1 MNMNSLLTILQLYKW
16 IQNTINTTVKR
27 NTRKTYIKKSKK
39 YKNTHK
45 TRSKHTNHDAW
56 CWKRS
61 IQWKINL

>member
-45 TRSKHTNHDAW
+45 TRSKHTNHDA
-56 CWKRS
+56 
-61 IQWKINL
+61 